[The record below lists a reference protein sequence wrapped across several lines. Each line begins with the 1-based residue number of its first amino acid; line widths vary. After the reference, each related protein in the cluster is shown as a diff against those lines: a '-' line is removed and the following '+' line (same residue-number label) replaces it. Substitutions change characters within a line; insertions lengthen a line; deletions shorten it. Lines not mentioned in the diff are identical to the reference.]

1 MNLNDIFESMILE
14 RCQSLSLIELQKKK
28 NQDSTHHKM
37 FGPQSQEN
45 TNIMKVSQEKK
56 NC

>member
-14 RCQSLSLIELQKKK
+14 RCQSLPLIELQKK

-37 FGPQSQEN
+37 FGPQSQGAP
-45 TNIMKVSQEKK
+45 TS
-56 NC
+56 